1 MLKSLTSA
9 VSGLKNFTTMLDVL
23 GNNLANVR
31 TLGFKGSRVTFS
43 ETQSLS
49 LAGASRGV
57 GGGFGNQ
64 KQLGLGMIVSSTD
77 LDFTQGSL
85 EFTGTPTDLAIQGNS
100 FFVLS
105 DGQSNRFTRAGNFFF
120 NSLGTLVNPNGLA
133 VMGWRADASG
143 EINTSVPLTEV
154 LLDKNLRSPAAETA
168 TVFLSGNMDATLIPR
183 AKTLLSASTLTKDA
197 GETLAVGGD
206 DLNDLDQTTVALVS
220 GVDKIEITA
229 TKPNG
234 DLVSATFTYTG
245 ATGGKTIGDLLAAI
259 NNAFGGDDDGVGGD
273 AVATLVDG
281 KIKLVDVLNNDG
293 TLFGTSLEASETS
306 TALKLDPDDLNTGTI
321 RVPAF
326 EVSQAGFTGIVST
339 STVVFDSLGDSHN
352 VVVSFTKTAE
362 PGEWRWVAELA
373 NGGDTTIA
381 SGTDAGTIQ
390 FNEAGEVID
399 FDVTGTAEGITII
412 PDPAGGAA
420 QFTVEINVAGGSGF
434 AGVTQFASDSTLIV
448 RDQDGRPSG
457 TLLRFDIDTQ
467 GIITGI
473 FSNEEN
479 VALAQIALAEFPNP
493 AGLSRASSG
502 LFEAAAGSGIPVIG
516 AAGEQFS
523 SSVVSGSV
531 EQSNVDLVRQ
541 FTDMITTQRGFQ
553 ANARVVTTA
562 DQILEETLRLKR

>member
-105 DGQSNRFTRAGNFFF
+105 DGQSNRYTRAGNFFF

-143 EINTSVPLTEV
+143 EINTSAPLTEV

-168 TVFLSGNMDATLIPR
+168 TVFLSGNFDATLIPK
-183 AKTLLSASTLTKDA
+183 ANTLLSASTLTKDA

-206 DLNDLDQTTVALVS
+206 DLNDLDQTAVGLVS
-220 GVDKIEITA
+220 GDVINIVA

-234 DLVSATFTYTG
+234 DAVSATFTYTG
-245 ATGGKTIGDLLAAI
+245 ASGGKSIDDLLAVI
-259 NNAFGGDDDGVGGD
+259 NIAFGGDAVGAGGA
-273 AVATLVDG
+273 AVAILVDG
-281 KIKLVDVLNNDG
+281 KIEFEDVLNNDG

-306 TALKLDPDDLNTGTI
+306 TALKLDPDDANTGTI
-321 RVPAF
+321 RMPAF
-326 EVSQAGFTGIVST
+326 EVSQAGFTGTVST
-339 STVVFDSLGDSHN
+339 STVVFDGLGGSHN

-373 NGGDTTIA
+373 DGGEAKIA
-381 SGTDAGTIQ
+381 DGTDAGTIQ

-399 FDVTGTAEGITII
+399 FDVTGPAEGITIV
-412 PDPAGGAA
+412 PDPAAGAA

-493 AGLSRASSG
+493 PGLLRGGSG

-523 SSVVSGSV
+523 SSVISGSV

-541 FTDMITTQRGFQ
+541 FTDMITTQRAFQ

>member
-105 DGQSNRFTRAGNFFF
+105 DGQSNRYTRAGNFFF

-143 EINTSVPLTEV
+143 EINTSAPLTEV

-168 TVFLSGNMDATLIPR
+168 TVFLSGNFDATLIPK
-183 AKTLLSASTLTKDA
+183 ANTLLSASTLTKDA

-206 DLNDLDQTTVALVS
+206 DLNDLDQTAVGLVS
-220 GVDKIEITA
+220 GDVINIVA

-234 DLVSATFTYTG
+234 DTVSATFTYTG
-245 ATGGKTIGDLLAAI
+245 ASGGKSIDDLLAAI
-259 NNAFGGDDDGVGGD
+259 NIAFGGDAVGAGGA
-273 AVATLVDG
+273 AVAILVDG
-281 KIKLVDVLNNDG
+281 KIEFEDVLNNDG

-306 TALKLDPDDLNTGTI
+306 TALKLDPDDANTGTI
-321 RVPAF
+321 RMPAF
-326 EVSQAGFTGIVST
+326 EVSQAGFTGTVST
-339 STVVFDSLGDSHN
+339 STVVFDGLGGSHN

-373 NGGDTTIA
+373 DGGDTTIA

-399 FDVTGTAEGITII
+399 FDVTGPAEGITIV
-412 PDPAGGAA
+412 PDPAAGAA

-493 AGLSRASSG
+493 PGLLRGGSG

-523 SSVVSGSV
+523 SSVISGSV

-541 FTDMITTQRGFQ
+541 FTDMITTQRAFQ

>member
-49 LAGASRGV
+49 LAGASRGF

-64 KQLGLGMIVSSTD
+64 QQLGLGMIVSSTD

-85 EFTGTPTDLAIQGNS
+85 EFTGTPTDLAVQGNS
-100 FFVLS
+100 FFVLN
-105 DGQSNRFTRAGNFFF
+105 DGQSTRYARAGNFFF
-120 NSLGTLVNPNGLA
+120 NNLGTLVSPSGLA
-133 VMGWRADASG
+133 IMGWSADESG
-143 EINTSVPLTEV
+143 NIDTSTPLRDV
-154 LLDKNLRSPAAETA
+154 FLDKNLRSPASETE
-168 TVFLSGNMDATLIPR
+168 TIFLSGNMDATQIP
-183 AKTLLSASTLTKDA
+183 KPNTFLSASALTKDD
-197 GETLAVGGD
+197 GETLAVGTD
-206 DLNDLDQTTVALVS
+206 DLNDLDQTPTALVA
-220 GVDKIEITA
+220 GDIIDITA

-234 DLVSATFTYTG
+234 DDVSTTFTYAVG
-245 ATGGKTIGDLLAAI
+245 DDIDDLLAVI
-259 NNAFGGDDDGVGGD
+259 NTAFGGD
-273 AVATLVDG
+273 AIATLEDG
-281 KIKLVDVLNNDG
+281 KIQLEDVLDNDG
-293 TLFGTSLEASETS
+293 LLQGTSLEASRTS
-306 TALKLDPDDLNTGTI
+306 SNIRLDANDANTGTI

-326 EVSQAGFTGIVST
+326 EVSVAGFTGVVST

-352 VVVSFTKTAE
+352 MVITFTKTVE

-373 NGGDTTIA
+373 DGGESTIA
-381 SGTDAGTIQ
+381 SGTDSGTVQ
-390 FNEAGEVID
+390 FNEVGEIIA
-399 FDVTGTAEGITII
+399 FDVVGGAEGITII

-420 QFTVEINVAGGSGF
+420 QFTVDIDAAGGSGF
-434 AGVTQFASDSTLIV
+434 AGVTQFASESTLIV

-457 TLLRFDIDTQ
+457 TLLRFDIDNQ

-473 FSNEEN
+473 FSNEKN
-479 VALAQIALAEFPNP
+479 IALAQIALAEFPNP
-493 AGLSRASSG
+493 PGLLRSGNG

-516 AAGEQFS
+516 AAGGQFS
-523 SSVVSGSV
+523 SSIVSGSL